1 MRFLSASLGH
11 IGFSRRALF
20 SKYDPAKQRNAALR
34 CAIISFSAV
43 FLLTGAVQAQ
53 EEPLPLPRFV
63 SLKADEVYMRAGPG
77 KTYPINWVYTRKALP
92 VEIIKEY
99 DQWRYVRDIDGTEG
113 WIHRT
118 LLSGSRSVI
127 VSGVLVRTAYDG
139 PSRDDAPVFEAEPG
153 VQGSLIN
160 CDGDWCRIEVEDL
173 KGWMPMSELFGVYP
187 EDGADG

>member
-1 MRFLSASLGH
+1 ML
-11 IGFSRRALF
+11 
-20 SKYDPAKQRNAALR
+20 
-34 CAIISFSAV
+34 CAILFFSAR
-43 FLLTGAVQAQ
+43 LLGTGVAWAQ
-53 EEPLPLPRFV
+53 DEALPLPRFV

-77 KTYPINWVYTRKALP
+77 KTYPINWVYTRKDLP

-118 LLSGSRSVI
+118 LLSGIRSVI
-127 VSGVLVRTAYDG
+127 VSGKIVRTAYGG
-139 PSRDDAPVFEAEPG
+139 PSRDDAPVFRAEPG
-153 VQGSLIN
+153 IQGNLIT
-160 CDGDWCRIEVEDL
+160 CDGIWCRIEVEGL